1 LFVQAVDAHQQLA
14 ESRAEWE
21 VALQVL
27 RQDKAAATAQL
38 RKAMVSLRCCVLLV
52 QNADRSWF
60 DTGQH

>member
-1 LFVQAVDAHQQLA
+1 LQAVDAQQQLD

-38 RKAMVSLRCCVLLV
+38 RKAMVSWHCCIVPML
-52 QNADRSWF
+52 
-60 DTGQH
+60 

>member
-1 LFVQAVDAHQQLA
+1 LLLLTSVLQAADAQQQLA

-38 RKAMVSLRCCVLLV
+38 RKAMVSWRCCIVLML
-52 QNADRSWF
+52 
-60 DTGQH
+60 